1 MIDFLTENGYR
12 FLRNEPMRNYTTFK
26 IGGNADLMIFPE
38 SLRELSALLAYMRQE
53 NIEFFVLGNGSNLL
67 VSDEGLRIPVI
78 KTEKFDFIEID
89 GTELT
94 VGSGVTNA
102 KAAVFAMKNGL
113 SGFEFAHGI
122 PGTVGGAVVMNAGA
136 YGEDMSMV
144 VDKTVYVDKNGR
156 IKEAYGENHD
166 FSYRHSC
173 FSSDDVIFCTVLRL
187 ERSDPDIIKAK
198 MDELIR
204 KRRAAQPLEMP
215 SAGSVFKR
223 PEGYFTGKLI
233 DECGLRGYSIGGAQI
248 SEKHSGFIVNTGTA
262 TSKDVLELISYIQKT
277 VYDKFGVTLHLKSVM
292 WGE

>member
-198 MDELIR
+198 MDELIK

-277 VYDKFGVTLHLKSVM
+277 VYDKFGVTLTPEIRYV
-292 WGE
+292 G

>member
-89 GTELT
+89 GTKLT

-156 IKEAYGENHD
+156 IKEAYGEDHD

-198 MDELIR
+198 MDELIK

-277 VYDKFGVTLHLKSVM
+277 VYDKFGVTLTPEIRYV
-292 WGE
+292 G

>member
-1 MIDFLTENGYR
+1 
-12 FLRNEPMRNYTTFK
+12 
-26 IGGNADLMIFPE
+26 
-38 SLRELSALLAYMRQE
+38 
-53 NIEFFVLGNGSNLL
+53 
-67 VSDEGLRIPVI
+67 
-78 KTEKFDFIEID
+78 
-89 GTELT
+89 
-94 VGSGVTNA
+94 
-102 KAAVFAMKNGL
+102 MKNGL

-277 VYDKFGVTLHLKSVM
+277 VCDKFGVTLTPEIRYV
-292 WGE
+292 G

>member
-277 VYDKFGVTLHLKSVM
+277 VCDKFGVTLTPEIRYV
-292 WGE
+292 G

>member
-156 IKEAYGENHD
+156 IKEAYGEDHD

-277 VYDKFGVTLHLKSVM
+277 VYDKFGVTLTPEIRYV
-292 WGE
+292 G

>member
-113 SGFEFAHGI
+113 SGLEFAHGI

-277 VYDKFGVTLHLKSVM
+277 VYDKFGVTLTPEIRYV
-292 WGE
+292 G

>member
-26 IGGNADLMIFPE
+26 IGGNADLMVFPE

-277 VYDKFGVTLHLKSVM
+277 VYDKFGVTLTPEIRYV
-292 WGE
+292 G

>member
-277 VYDKFGVTLHLKSVM
+277 VYDKFGVTLTLEIRYV
-292 WGE
+292 G

>member
-53 NIEFFVLGNGSNLL
+53 NIEFFGLGNGSNLL

-277 VYDKFGVTLHLKSVM
+277 VYDKFGVTLTPEIRYV
-292 WGE
+292 G

>member
-277 VYDKFGVTLHLKSVM
+277 VYDKFGVTLTPEIRYV
-292 WGE
+292 G

>member
-1 MIDFLTENGYR
+1 
-12 FLRNEPMRNYTTFK
+12 MRNYTTFK

-53 NIEFFVLGNGSNLL
+53 NIGFFVLGNGSNLL

-277 VYDKFGVTLHLKSVM
+277 VCDKFGVTLTPEIRYV
-292 WGE
+292 G

>member
-156 IKEAYGENHD
+156 IKEAYGEDHD

-198 MDELIR
+198 MDELIK

-277 VYDKFGVTLHLKSVM
+277 VYDKFGVTLTPEIRYV
-292 WGE
+292 G

>member
-198 MDELIR
+198 MDELIG

-277 VYDKFGVTLHLKSVM
+277 VYDKFGVTLTPEIRYV
-292 WGE
+292 G